1 VPGAALGLSHPE
13 LAGAAGARC
22 RLRDHDVTKGDRVGG
37 LVGHVREASRG
48 CSSPA
53 EGLDLDLLDR
63 VLLAARKEAGS
74 VDVVVLPES
83 AVDEREIEDL
93 ETLLQGHG
101 VAYLNTGV
109 RGRSRQPGRFPGNW
123 LHIGINPRLEKGG
136 PPPIGDPESWFHIRQ
151 NKHHRWS
158 LDEGQITQYHL
169 GGVLHPHVRWWEA
182 MEVPRLAMQFVEL
195 AELTQASLVCEDPC
209 AE

>member
-1 VPGAALGLSHPE
+1 
-13 LAGAAGARC
+13 
-22 RLRDHDVTKGDRVGG
+22 
-37 LVGHVREASRG
+37 
-48 CSSPA
+48 
-53 EGLDLDLLDR
+53 

-123 LHIGINPRLEKGG
+123 LEYWHQPETRKGRAAANRGSGIVVSH
-136 PPPIGDPESWFHIRQ
+136 PPE
-151 NKHHRWS
+151 
-158 LDEGQITQYHL
+158 
-169 GGVLHPHVRWWEA
+169 
-182 MEVPRLAMQFVEL
+182 
-195 AELTQASLVCEDPC
+195 QAP
-209 AE
+209 